1 MGTET
6 RIGIATGLLIV
17 VVASVYF
24 FYGSDRS
31 AEDLLI
37 ATGGPMAEP
46 PKIPTDQGD
55 RPGSSG
61 RQRPQQAAGQPH
73 RTTEL
78 PNRVDSRSSG
88 NQPWRKRQTIATQHD
103 RPQVGRRSTGSTK
116 SQGATGVPVAGAAR
130 QSPKKPPTSNQRR
143 LPMPLRSGP
152 SETLV
157 EATRNNVRPP
167 STGGAGREYASRGP
181 AASPRKPTISWPT
194 RHKISEGDTLS
205 DISFR
210 YYATTTQ
217 VKHILRA
224 NPGIKNPRTLKI
236 GDILNIP
243 APAPITHAN
252 AADKASGNPSQPRA
266 GKLRTDDSSRSPGS
280 AASEARRYRVRSGDT
295 LYRIARKML
304 GNPSR
309 WKEIYDQ
316 NRAVIGKDPLRLK
329 PGMLLTLP
337 G

>member
-1 MGTET
+1 
-6 RIGIATGLLIV
+6 
-17 VVASVYF
+17 
-24 FYGSDRS
+24 
-31 AEDLLI
+31 
-37 ATGGPMAEP
+37 
-46 PKIPTDQGD
+46 
-55 RPGSSG
+55 
-61 RQRPQQAAGQPH
+61 
-73 RTTEL
+73 
-78 PNRVDSRSSG
+78 
-88 NQPWRKRQTIATQHD
+88 
-103 RPQVGRRSTGSTK
+103 
-116 SQGATGVPVAGAAR
+116 
-130 QSPKKPPTSNQRR
+130 
-143 LPMPLRSGP
+143 MPLRSGP

-157 EATRNNVRPP
+157 EATRNNIRPP
-167 STGGAGREYASRGP
+167 STGGAEREYASRGP

-243 APAPITHAN
+243 APAPITHAD

-266 GKLRTDDSSRSPGS
+266 DKLRTNDSSRSPGS

-304 GNPSR
+304 GDPSR
-309 WKEIYDQ
+309 WKELYNR
-316 NRAVIGKDPLRLK
+316 NRAVIGNDPLRLK
-329 PGMLLTLP
+329 PGMLLSLP
-337 G
+337 E